1 MDALKIIL
9 LLSILLVM
17 AAWLAAGLVPESKR
31 SRFVA
36 PPTRNIKYLR
46 VTDYLPLPNKCDP
59 HTCFIAIA
67 WMLIECGYS
76 KEGALSISREFI
88 EVLNLQ
94 LKGIS
99 ELIDDY
105 KDGALKPGEGK
116 KLITRWIDCYERN
129 NHELL
134 RRYLS
139 ELKESMREDGTPR
152 PDPVSVTPDKY
163 TQNAYPNII
172 WRDASAAARYRGVC
186 PDPEFVEGIKVPNRI
201 LLGVEIEDTFNFLES
216 KQQRYHFGSV

>member
-1 MDALKIIL
+1 MTLELTLLAITLVAIGIW
-9 LLSILLVM
+9 LLSGVISKP
-17 AAWLAAGLVPESKR
+17 AGGSLFST
-31 SRFVA
+31 
-36 PPTRNIKYLR
+36 PTRNVKYLR
-46 VTDYLPLPNKCDP
+46 ITDYEPLPDKCDP
-59 HTCFIAIA
+59 HTCFMAIA

-76 KEGALSISREFI
+76 KDRALSISMEFI

-99 ELIDDY
+99 ELIEDY

-116 KLITRWIDCYERN
+116 KLITQWINCYERN

-139 ELKESMREDGTPR
+139 ELKESMREDGIPR
-152 PDPVSVTPDKY
+152 VDPLSVTPDKY
-163 TQNAYPNII
+163 TQNAYPSSI
-172 WRDASAAARYRGVC
+172 WRNASSAARYRGVC
-186 PDPEFVEGIKVPNRI
+186 PDPEFIEGIKVPNKI
-201 LLGVEIEDTFNFLES
+201 LLGAEIEDTFNFLDA